1 MTPQQYDNT
10 DSTTCDNP
18 NHKQRILHV
27 WHLVP
32 SNGQIKGTTQKSYG
46 VHFALKRMDFAKSKA
61 KITDKVTNYTQLDC
75 ARGGSIISV
84 ELSRVSIR
92 MISGGISSK
101 SMPCSMASKCLKN
114 DGPEVCHAG
123 FKSPGCA
130 LFCLQITKTKNSS
143 SLLNSGEI
151 KTKTNDTCLFLH
163 CRNPR
168 TVVETHIQQEGQRI
182 RGKELS
188 LPFLVCN
195 HDISQAKGMQFIS
208 SVMHCQ
214 TIPAS
219 QQHTFTIG
227 PSGIDLQDGSSPQPS
242 GATCTKG

>member
-1 MTPQQYDNT
+1 MKALTVQHVAIQITSKEFYMFGIWYLQMVKSKGQHKSLMV
-10 DSTTCDNP
+10 ST
-18 NHKQRILHV
+18 L
-27 WHLVP
+27 P
-32 SNGQIKGTTQKSYG
+32 SKGWTLQNQKS
-46 VHFALKRMDFAKSKA
+46 
-61 KITDKVTNYTQLDC
+61 ITDKVTNYTQLDC

-92 MISGGISSK
+92 MISDGISSK

-151 KTKTNDTCLFLH
+151 KTKTNYTCSFLH

-182 RGKELS
+182 RGKKLS

-195 HDISQAKGMQFIS
+195 HGISQAKGMQFIS

-227 PSGIDLQDGSSPQPS
+227 PSGIDLQDGSSPQAS